1 MRSCP
6 HTAARHGVAASPR
19 ADRPARRGRGF
30 ADHRRESES
39 ASEIIGP
46 VFLGLVLTVAV
57 HPLRGYLVG
66 SHRWPSWAGTL
77 AAILAAYV
85 ILSAVVV
92 ALVYAVAQFAG
103 LLPHYQE
110 DLTDLVTSA
119 TDAWSRAGLPQQQ
132 ADAVNQSLDP
142 EQLVATV
149 TSFVSG
155 LVGAASSLFFLFVLL
170 LFMAI
175 DAGQFPGQA
184 RR

>member
-1 MRSCP
+1 M
-6 HTAARHGVAASPR
+6 
-19 ADRPARRGRGF
+19 
-30 ADHRRESES
+30 

-57 HPLRGYLVG
+57 HPLRGYLVN

-85 ILSAVVV
+85 ILSSVVV
-92 ALVYAVAQFAG
+92 ALVYSVAQFAG

-110 DLTDLVTSA
+110 DLTNLVTSV

-132 ADAVNQSLDP
+132 ADAVNRSVDP
-142 EQLVATV
+142 ERLVATV
-149 TSFVSG
+149 TAFVSG
-155 LVGAASSLFFLFVLL
+155 LVGTASSLFFLFVLL
-170 LFMAI
+170 LVHGHRRGAV
-175 DAGQFPGQA
+175 PGQA